1 MTRLKTY
8 AQLLRLPN
16 VFTALADIFLGWLAV
31 SAQGPMVLWGTL
43 ALLLLA
49 SACLYCAGMVL
60 NDYFD
65 VEQDTRE
72 RPHRPIPSGRV
83 SSKTAGILGALLLLV
98 GISAAALVNEAAF
111 QIATLLTGGI
121 LAYDGYMKRTWLGP
135 LFMGGCRFLNVL
147 LPCSASSAFP
157 GGWMF
162 HLAAIVGIYIVGVT
176 LFART
181 EAVTSKRA
189 VLWIAVG
196 IMALTIPLALVLPL
210 VWWGPS
216 GRWEGVIYPFALLGW
231 ALALAVPLR
240 RALTRPEP
248 AWVQAAVKRCI
259 FGLIVLDAVLAL
271 GVYGGGGLLI
281 VLLILPAIVLGRY
294 VYST

>member
-31 SAQGPMVLWGTL
+31 SAQGPMVPGGTL

-98 GISAAALVNEAAF
+98 GVSAAALVNEAAF

-135 LFMGGCRFLNVL
+135 FFMGGCRFLNVL
-147 LPCSASSAFP
+147 LACSASSAFP
-157 GGWMF
+157 AGWMF

-181 EAVTSKRA
+181 EAVTSKQA

-216 GRWEGVIYPFALLGW
+216 DRWEGVIYPLALLGW